1 MGKGN
6 KIFGII
12 FNILSFICIFAS
24 AIPNNTTDNDVNG
37 INAAFALWVYS
48 VIFALIASLL
58 YSIGAFKAF
67 KSNGN
72 VFRLLF
78 TVAVFALCIS
88 IGGNLDSTSIIIWNV
103 ISAVNLI
110 LQIKWLIKD

>member
-1 MGKGN
+1 MGKAN

-24 AIPNNTTDNDVNG
+24 AIPSDTTGNDVNG
-37 INAAFALWVYS
+37 INAAFAFWVYS

-58 YSIGAFKAF
+58 YSIGAFKAL
-67 KSNGN
+67 KCDGN
-72 VFRLLF
+72 IFRLLF

-110 LQIKWLIKD
+110 LQIKWLLRD

>member
-1 MGKGN
+1 MGKANRSIGV
-6 KIFGII
+6 I
-12 FNILSFICIFAS
+12 FNILSFVCLFAS
-24 AIPNNTTDNDVNG
+24 AIPSDTTSDNVNG
-37 INAAFALWVYS
+37 INVAFAFWVYS

-67 KSNGN
+67 KCHGN
-72 VFRLLF
+72 AFRLLF

-88 IGGNLDSTSIIIWNV
+88 LGGHLDSTSIIIWNV

-110 LQIKWLIKD
+110 LQIKWLISD

>member
-24 AIPNNTTDNDVNG
+24 AIPNDTTDNDVNG

-58 YSIGAFKAF
+58 YTIGAFKALGGGGGFF
-67 KSNGN
+67 K
-72 VFRLLF
+72 LLF
-78 TVAVFALCIS
+78 TVAVFAICIT
-88 IGGNLDSTSIIIWNV
+88 IGGALNSMYIIIWNV
-103 ISAVNLI
+103 ISAVNLL
-110 LQIKWLIKD
+110 LQIKWLIAD